1 MDRAVRIPMSTT
13 ITAVDRRDEGFSL
26 LETMVG
32 LGLLLVVAAGT
43 LPLATVAF
51 ATSENQG
58 HLSSRSAEYAQDKLE
73 QLMALSYG
81 DTTSDTR
88 VFPATDTGGSGLT
101 FGGSVNAAA
110 PVAQYAD
117 YLDMLGTLMP
127 SPNGTPPPDSPD
139 GDSTNDWHYQR
150 LWQVTTV
157 PAPGGGVR
165 ANLKQ
170 ITVTTTVRT
179 AQGAWAIRPRA
190 TVSSLKTFP
199 F

>member
-1 MDRAVRIPMSTT
+1 MKNN
-13 ITAVDRRDEGFSL
+13 GFSL

-32 LGLLLVVAAGT
+32 LALLLIVAAGA

-73 QLMALSYG
+73 QLMALAYG

-88 VFPATDTGGSGLT
+88 VFPANDVNGSGLT
-101 FGGSVNAAA
+101 LGGSSDPAA
-110 PVAQYAD
+110 PVALYVD
-117 YLDMLGTLMP
+117 YLDLSGALLP
-127 SPNGTPPPDSPD
+127 SANGQPPNG
-139 GDSTNDWHYQR
+139 WYYQR
-150 LWQVTTV
+150 VWQIGTV
-157 PAPGGGVR
+157 AAPGGGVR

-170 ITVTTTVRT
+170 ITVTATV
-179 AQGAWAIRPRA
+179 AHSQGAWALRPRA
-190 TVSSLKTFP
+190 TVTALKTFP

>member
-1 MDRAVRIPMSTT
+1 MNAPMST
-13 ITAVDRRDEGFSL
+13 ITAMNRRDEGFSL

-73 QLMALSYG
+73 QLMALAWG

-88 VFPATDTGGSGLT
+88 VFPATDLGGSGLT
-101 FGGSVNAAA
+101 IGGSTNPAA

-117 YLDMLGTLMP
+117 YLDMQGALIA
-127 SPNGTPPPDSPD
+127 SANGAPPPDSND
-139 GDSTNDWHYQR
+139 GDGTNDR
-150 LWQVTTV
+150 VL
-157 PAPGGGVR
+157 PAGLAGERSSPR

-170 ITVTTTVRT
+170 ITVTTIVRT
-179 AQGAWAIRPRA
+179 SQGAWALRPRA
-190 TVSSLKTFP
+190 TVTSLKTFP

>member
-1 MDRAVRIPMSTT
+1 MSTPMST
-13 ITAVDRRDEGFSL
+13 ITAMNRRDEGFSL

-58 HLSSRSAEYAQDKLE
+58 HLASRSAEYAQDKLE
-73 QLMALSYG
+73 QLMALSWG
-81 DTTSDTR
+81 DTASDTR
-88 VFPATDTGGSGLT
+88 VFPATDVGGSGLT
-101 FGGSVNAAA
+101 FGGSSNPAA

-117 YLDMLGTLMP
+117 YLDMQGTLIA
-127 SPNGTPPPDSPD
+127 SANGAPPPDSND
-139 GDSTNDWHYQR
+139 GDGTNDWYYQR
-150 LWQVTTV
+150 VWQVSTV

-170 ITVTTTVRT
+170 ITVTTMVRNS
-179 AQGAWAIRPRA
+179 QGSWALRPRA
-190 TVSSLKTFP
+190 TVTALKTFP